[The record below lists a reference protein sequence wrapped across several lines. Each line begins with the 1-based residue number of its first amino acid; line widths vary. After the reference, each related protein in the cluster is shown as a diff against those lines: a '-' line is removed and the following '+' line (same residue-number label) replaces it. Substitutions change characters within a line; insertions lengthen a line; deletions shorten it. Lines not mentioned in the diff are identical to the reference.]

1 MMIEFDR
8 NQMDADA
15 NATDSL
21 GPRLEALSQRIAG
34 IVSWFESQP
43 NDSVV
48 LSGLVDSLRLSGRR
62 LDRRADN
69 LQTYAAYLRRAGE
82 DFVRM
87 HQSILGEV
95 PPTDVISP
103 AGHSSGG
110 GAGGSQASPLT
121 QEQQEE
127 LFRDINRQLIEV
139 LLSNCPTPDML
150 LSILKMRDTGGFT
163 KFINGVWASINFDF
177 RNAIQDPVKKRQYL
191 FKNALN
197 ALGEKSV
204 ELFKDPTG
212 AWNIFDDKNGFNKA
226 MTFDSLME
234 MVSADGI
241 TVDRQVFSE
250 LFEKY
255 AKGEITPQMLNR
267 DLRFSG
273 VPVDSVNSVMD
284 KFDKFKVLDTVSE
297 MMGAVGDGYC
307 AFNNAADVYNQLQIV
322 NSLDPAQLLE
332 TARVYQQSGDA
343 EMISVGNQ
351 LERLASADMGERI
364 TMIAS
369 GQLLDMGLDTL
380 ADMGGSAVKDVVG
393 SANPYLATVSLTTT
407 ALDALTGVNDVPK
420 QTNELLFAGDAA
432 ETTYAV
438 FQKDYAAYQANPS
451 EGNLQSAMSSYKA
464 YCRTAIDAQNA
475 CAKIYDSAM
484 KTAAGSL
491 FVSEEARGYSQ
502 QCKDSVT
509 AFDKKLTAIDQY
521 YDGYVNG
528 TRPNT

>member
-21 GPRLEALSQRIAG
+21 GPRLEALSQRVAG

-95 PPTDVISP
+95 PPADVISP

-110 GAGGSQASPLT
+110 GAGGSQDSPLT

-284 KFDKFKVLDTVSE
+284 KFDKFKVLDTVS
-297 MMGAVGDGYC
+297 
-307 AFNNAADVYNQLQIV
+307 
-322 NSLDPAQLLE
+322 
-332 TARVYQQSGDA
+332 
-343 EMISVGNQ
+343 
-351 LERLASADMGERI
+351 
-364 TMIAS
+364 
-369 GQLLDMGLDTL
+369 
-380 ADMGGSAVKDVVG
+380 
-393 SANPYLATVSLTTT
+393 
-407 ALDALTGVNDVPK
+407 
-420 QTNELLFAGDAA
+420 
-432 ETTYAV
+432 
-438 FQKDYAAYQANPS
+438 
-451 EGNLQSAMSSYKA
+451 
-464 YCRTAIDAQNA
+464 
-475 CAKIYDSAM
+475 
-484 KTAAGSL
+484 
-491 FVSEEARGYSQ
+491 
-502 QCKDSVT
+502 
-509 AFDKKLTAIDQY
+509 
-521 YDGYVNG
+521 
-528 TRPNT
+528 